1 MLVCEFW
8 VARHSKNK
16 RFSVPERCLQVPAA
30 CGGVRGRQ
38 ERRILKVDYT
48 CKMLLIQH
56 IQVRSEMTGLL
67 VHEWVDGRTG
77 FCLRAA
83 FPENGEY

>member
-1 MLVCEFW
+1 MKMSPRQASSTEIHHVLAWEFW

-38 ERRILKVDYT
+38 ERRILNIDYRR
-48 CKMLLIQH
+48 KMLLIQQ
-56 IQVRSEMTGLL
+56 IFSSQVRSEMTGLL
-67 VHEWVDGRTG
+67 V
-77 FCLRAA
+77 
-83 FPENGEY
+83 